1 LWYPFFGD
9 SYRVATIRLLA
20 EVSNLAVI
28 RQFVAQAA
36 HGTGLDEKAISDL
49 QLAVDEICA
58 NVIQHGYS
66 EQGGELEVTIEAI
79 EGGVEATVRDW
90 GRAFDPQAIPIPDV
104 TAPLEGR
111 RLGGLGLYLVR
122 KVMDHVHFA
131 FDEKNGN
138 VVTMIKRIQPKE
150 GNP

>member
-1 LWYPFFGD
+1 MRFLLGHDLTGRGGD
-9 SYRVATIRLLA
+9 LVDD
-20 EVSNLAVI
+20 
-28 RQFVAQAA
+28 
-36 HGTGLDEKAISDL
+36 GL
-49 QLAVDEICA
+49 
-58 NVIQHGYS
+58 GRPRRG
-66 EQGGELEVTIEAI
+66 EQGGEIEVTIEAI

-90 GRAFDPQAIPIPDV
+90 GRAFDPQAIPLPDV

-122 KVMDHVHFA
+122 KVMDHVYFA